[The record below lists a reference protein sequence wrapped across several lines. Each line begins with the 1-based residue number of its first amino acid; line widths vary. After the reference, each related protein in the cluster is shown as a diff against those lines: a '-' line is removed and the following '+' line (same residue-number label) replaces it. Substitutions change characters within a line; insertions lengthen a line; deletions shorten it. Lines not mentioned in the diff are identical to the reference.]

1 MTSLI
6 GALVESISGRD
17 KGEIFAVIAQSEP
30 YLILAN
36 GRKRR
41 IETPKQKKSKH
52 VTFLGTYLSDDEV
65 LMLKRGEITN
75 KMLYRTIKER
85 LKDSQSI

>member
-6 GALVESISGRD
+6 GTLVESISGRD
-17 KGEIFAVIAQSEP
+17 RGEIFAVIAQNGQ
-30 YLILAN
+30 YLVLAN

-52 VTFLGTYLSDDEV
+52 VSFLGVTLSDNDV
-65 LMLKRGEITN
+65 LRLENGEMTN
-75 KMLYRTIKER
+75 KMLYRTIKDR

>member
-17 KGEIFAVIAQSEP
+17 KGEIFAVIAQSEQH
-30 YLILAN
+30 LILAN

-52 VTFLGTYLSDDEV
+52 VAFLGISLSDDDVE
-65 LMLKRGEITN
+65 MLKKGNVTN

>member
-17 KGEIFAVIAQSEP
+17 KGEIFAVIAQSEQ

-41 IETPKQKKSKH
+41 IETPKQKKPKH
-52 VTFLGTYLSDDEV
+52 VTFLGKFLSDNEV
-65 LMLKRGEITN
+65 EMLKRGEITN

-85 LKDSQSI
+85 LENS